1 MELIEL
7 QCDDVLKAKFKNV
20 YIKTFFYYAG
30 PIQAK
35 IKELA
40 AKTISIFASTY
51 VCELLFS
58 LMNFKLTGLD
68 LSSIDGCIITQG

>member
-7 QCDDVLKAKFKNV
+7 QCDDVLKAELKNV
-20 YIKTFFYYAG
+20 DIKIFFYYAG

-40 AKTISIFASTY
+40 SKTTPMFASTY
-51 VCELLFS
+51 VCE
-58 LMNFKLTGLD
+58 
-68 LSSIDGCIITQG
+68 